1 MKKLLILIIVLL
13 VGWNGYLTYRI
24 ENINTEMS
32 QNNEP
37 EIHIIENDVNGF
49 STDLTKVVDK
59 VEPYTVTVLGA
70 VGSLNVE
77 ISSGIVWKTVEQDVY
92 ILTVA
97 NNYFTSWQVVF
108 DNGAQLDASLVGNDP
123 LTGLTLLKTEPDFSV
138 EEAVI
143 GSSSLLKK
151 GEWLLAVGGSSPLL
165 SYGEVSV
172 GVVSSS
178 QHEISTELDDGEV
191 WQDCVFYADIKSDQ
205 SNAGKALVN
214 MNGELVGMISN
225 QYRSGLLPADEI
237 TLIGECLLSL
247 KEVNRC
253 SLGIS
258 TLDIAELTSYQ
269 KSYLGLSLDV
279 TSGLYIRQVDE
290 NSSAYKAGVRAG
302 DILYGINEI
311 SITNM
316 LQYRQ
321 QLYKLKKGDVIT
333 LSLMRSTTELKM
345 EFSIE

>member
-1 MKKLLILIIVLL
+1 
-13 VGWNGYLTYRI
+13 
-24 ENINTEMS
+24 
-32 QNNEP
+32 
-37 EIHIIENDVNGF
+37 
-49 STDLTKVVDK
+49 
-59 VEPYTVTVLGA
+59 
-70 VGSLNVE
+70 
-77 ISSGIVWKTVEQDVY
+77 
-92 ILTVA
+92 
-97 NNYFTSWQVVF
+97 
-108 DNGAQLDASLVGNDP
+108 
-123 LTGLTLLKTEPDFSV
+123 
-138 EEAVI
+138 
-143 GSSSLLKK
+143 
-151 GEWLLAVGGSSPLL
+151 
-165 SYGEVSV
+165 
-172 GVVSSS
+172 
-178 QHEISTELDDGEV
+178 
-191 WQDCVFYADIKSDQ
+191 
-205 SNAGKALVN
+205 